1 MRRRLF
7 ISGSLILT
15 AVFYLLWWF
24 SPLLTYMDYKFYD
37 RISHAFPSSHSPDH
51 TVVVEIDDKSLKALG
66 QWPWP
71 RIIMAKLIE
80 NIADANPSSIVLDMV
95 FSEPDRASP
104 STLQSF
110 YKTVLDFN
118 MSINGL
124 PESLQDNDAV
134 LSDVIGRSPIILPV
148 FSNSDIQS
156 SVCILPKSITSTPTL
171 RNIDLYSLDSL
182 VCNLP
187 YFQQRAQGIGH
198 IHAAADKDGILR
210 RLSLVMRHQ
219 DLWIPTLGM
228 AAVASVK
235 PGIHVRPTSSYFGT
249 MQLNINNQNFLVDH
263 HAEALLSFYPV
274 DHYEKISAYDILSAA
289 VKPDRLK
296 GKYILIGST
305 ANGLDSTYTMSD
317 GSIRSGVFIHATT
330 IENILNSDLAVQPS
344 LFRVLNISVSFCI
357 ALVLLI
363 QMIRKRYMSVIWIFF
378 AALTIASAFTAF
390 SWHYHLYPSIGYF
403 IVPLSAYLFILA
415 LLMFFIDYRDKKIF
429 IADIQRAERQKKQLE
444 SALNQSELEIEYQK
458 AMVLQQSKLAAMG
471 EMIDNIAHQ
480 WRQPL
485 NLLGTIVQH
494 AEFAFA
500 KGKVDEAYI
509 HKLSTESMEQILFMS
524 QTIED
529 FRNFVKPDRKSIPF
543 DLNLP
548 IQEALR
554 LLKGMLQSNG
564 ITIYIE
570 YSDTELMVL
579 GSPSEF
585 KQVIIN
591 LLQNA
596 RDALME
602 NNRMNAQIHINV
614 SAKGE
619 NAIVTIMD
627 NGGGVS
633 PIAIEHIFEPYF
645 TTKQESG
652 GSGIGLYISNAII
665 RTKMGGK
672 IKVVNVENGALF
684 TITLPL
690 LS

>member
-7 ISGSLILT
+7 ISGLFILT
-15 AVFYLLWWF
+15 ALFYLLWWL

-37 RISHAFPSSHSPDH
+37 RLSHTFPSAHSPEH
-51 TVVVEIDDKSLKALG
+51 TVIVEIDDKSLKALG

-71 RIIMAKLIE
+71 RIITAKLIE
-80 NIADANPSSIVLDMV
+80 KIADANPSAIVLDMV
-95 FSEPDRASP
+95 FSEPDRTSP
-104 STLQSF
+104 STLRSF
-110 YKTVLDFN
+110 YKTVLDLN
-118 MSINGL
+118 MSISGL

-134 LSDVIGRSPIILPV
+134 LSDVIARSPIILPV
-148 FSNSDIQS
+148 FSNTDTQS
-156 SVCILPKSITSTPTL
+156 SVCILPNSVTYTPTL
-171 RNIDLYSLDSL
+171 QKIDLYDLDPL

-187 YFQQRAQGIGH
+187 YFQQRSRGIGH
-198 IHAAADKDGILR
+198 IHAAADEDGILR

-219 DLWIPTLGM
+219 DLWIPTLGIV
-228 AAVASVK
+228 AIASVK
-235 PGIHVRPTSSYFGT
+235 PGVHFTPTSSLFGT
-249 MQLNINNQNFLVDH
+249 MQLSINSQNFLVDR
-263 HAEALLSFYPV
+263 HAEALLSFYPH
-274 DHYEKISAYDILSAA
+274 DSYEKISAYDILNAT

-296 GKYILIGST
+296 GKYVLIGST

-317 GSIRSGVFIHATT
+317 GSIRSGVFIHATA
-330 IENILNSDLAVQPS
+330 IENILNGDLAVQPS
-344 LFRVLNISVSFCI
+344 LYRVIHILVSFII
-357 ALVLLI
+357 ALALLI
-363 QMIRKRYMSVIWIFF
+363 QMIRKRYMSVVWIFLTALSI
-378 AALTIASAFTAF
+378 AAAFTAL

-415 LLMFFIDYRDKKIF
+415 MFMFFIDYRDKKIF
-429 IADIQRAERQKKQLE
+429 IEEIQRAERQKKQLE

-500 KGKVDEAYI
+500 KGKVDGAYM
-509 HKLSTESMEQILFMS
+509 HQMSTESMEQILFMS

-548 IQEALR
+548 IQEALQ
-554 LLKGMLQSNG
+554 LLKGMIKSNG
-564 ITIYIE
+564 ITVNAE
-570 YSDTELMVL
+570 YSDTELMVM

-596 RDALME
+596 KDALME
-602 NNRMNAQIHINV
+602 NNRMNPQLHINV

-619 NAIVTIMD
+619 NAIVTILD
-627 NGGGVS
+627 NGGGIPSAV
-633 PIAIEHIFEPYF
+633 IERIFEPYF
-645 TTKQESG
+645 TTKQENG

-665 RTKMGGK
+665 RTKMG
-672 IKVVNVENGALF
+672 
-684 TITLPL
+684 
-690 LS
+690 